1 MRVFHEFEPFY
12 NSDSKILIL
21 GSIPSIK
28 SREQGFYYGH
38 PQNRFWL
45 VLAQIFKEKV
55 PITIKEKKEF
65 LKKHNIA
72 LWDVLDSCEIENS
85 SDSSIKDPTVNDIRI
100 ILNNSKI
107 ERIYTAGKTAYNLY
121 NKYLLNKVGKETIY
135 LPSTSPANCKMKL
148 EDLVKEYQKI
158 NYEKE
163 VKLWKKL

>member
-45 VLAQIFKEKV
+45 VLAEVFKDSV
-55 PITIKEKKEF
+55 PVSIHDKKKFLIKHK
-65 LKKHNIA
+65 IA

-85 SDSSIKDPTVNDIRI
+85 SDSSIKKPIVNDIKI
-100 ILNNSKI
+100 VLNSSMI
-107 ERIYTAGKTAYNLY
+107 ERIYTTGKTAYNLY
-121 NKYLLNKVGKETIY
+121 NKYLLNKIEKETIY

-158 NYEKE
+158 NYKKD
-163 VKLWKKL
+163 VK